1 MNNMEMNM
9 DKSDNEMDAEEEKI
23 EKLYEDINPQDDA
36 PTSLAEATTAPLDN
50 DALGGTAK
58 QDDVKK

>member
-1 MNNMEMNM
+1 M